1 MTDKKRKYRAE
12 LEVLNL
18 EDFLTHLRKEESKRP
33 RRSSLSAQE
42 PSSTRE
48 VIQRLIERVQRV

>member
-1 MTDKKRKYRAE
+1 MTDKKHNYRAE

-18 EDFLTHLRKEESKRP
+18 DDLLTHLRKEQAKRP
-33 RRSSLSAQE
+33 RRSSLSSQE

-48 VIQRLIERVQRV
+48 VIQRLIDRVQRV